1 MTEKIKVKESA
12 FKYDPILSEIS
23 LITELRFVYGSG
35 TFQLDANQHGE
46 EHLIP
51 INNVKKEENKLEFS
65 AESNGEKID
74 FELTSKM
81 AIDNLF
87 FDTIVNFNKTINES
101 AEDLDKI
108 ELIFKNGDVSA
119 FYIYKKI
126 LRNDEY
132 ELLDSL
138 RIIREGDDL
147 FLIKQKPFRKI
158 KLLKMYLENKVIV
171 CESTDYKLYN
181 FTLDV
186 NETVLGLIRQIFSH
200 LEK

>member
-12 FKYDPILSEIS
+12 FKYDPVLSEIS